1 MKTINFQMAYSLLAS
16 AYYAAMSRGAFAPG
30 SDSRFVLAGDTAPL
44 LNLTPEQLQYR
55 KVFGVRLVKDDAAPV
70 GVVSLRWRNSDGE
83 RRIDVM
89 VGVVQSIQV
98 KREDEGVTNEQSS

>member
-1 MKTINFQMAYSLLAS
+1 MKMIDFQMAYSRLAN
-16 AYYAAMSRGAFAPG
+16 AYYAAMSRGAFTPG

-70 GVVSLRWRNSDGE
+70 GVVLLRWRIGSVE
-83 RRIDVM
+83 LQIDVM
-89 VGVVQSIQV
+89 LSVEQGV
-98 KREDEGVTNEQSS
+98 DHGGA